1 MAKSFAVIGDPIDHS
16 LSPNIHSAA
25 FRELNLDSS
34 YIGYRIPKG
43 ELEMECTY
51 IAYRVI
57 QGELST
63 GIESLK
69 KIKISGFNVTI
80 PHKIEMMKYLDN
92 LDDNCKI
99 IGAVNTVLNDDGILR
114 GFNTD
119 MDGFLEPIKRKEI
132 EIKNSKI
139 LMLGAGGAARAIIT
153 GFQKEN
159 AKEITIVNRT
169 KDKGDELSK
178 FSNKLGLNSVSKSIE
193 DMNNFN
199 SDFDIIVN
207 ASSLGLKNERNII
220 PTKLFDEQT
229 TVYDI
234 VYKPIK
240 TDLINT
246 AKEKKSRIIFGYE
259 MLLGQAIRSFEIW
272 LDKQAPYDVMKRSIL
287 GGFWWR

>member
-1 MAKSFAVIGDPIDHS
+1 MLKTYAVIGDPIDHS
-16 LSPNIHSAA
+16 LSPTIHNAA
-25 FRELNLDSS
+25 YRELG
-34 YIGYRIPKG
+34 I
-43 ELEMECTY
+43 ECTY

-57 QGELST
+57 QGDLST

-92 LDDNCKI
+92 VDENCKK
-99 IGAVNTVLNDDGILR
+99 IGAVNTVLNDDGMLR

-132 EIKNSKI
+132 DIKNSKI
-139 LMLGAGGAARAIIT
+139 LLLGAGGAARSIIT

-169 KDKGDELSK
+169 KSKGDELMK
-178 FSNKLGLNSVSKSIE
+178 FSNELGLNAISKMIE
-193 DMNNFN
+193 EMNELD
-199 SDFDIIVN
+199 SDFDFIIN
-207 ASSLGLKNERNII
+207 ASSLGLKNESSVI
-220 PTKLFDEQT
+220 PEKLLNEQT

-240 TDLINT
+240 TDLINKAT
-246 AKEKKSRIIFGYE
+246 QKNCNIIFGYE

-272 LDKQAPYDVMKRSIL
+272 LDKKAPYETMKRSIL
-287 GGFWWR
+287 GGF

>member
-1 MAKSFAVIGDPIDHS
+1 MLKTFAVIGDPIDHS
-16 LSPNIHSAA
+16 LSPTIHNAA
-25 FRELNLDSS
+25 
-34 YIGYRIPKG
+34 YR

-51 IAYRVI
+51 IAYRVAK
-57 QGELST
+57 GELAT

-69 KIKISGFNVTI
+69 KIKIAGFNVTI
-80 PHKIEMMKYLDN
+80 PHKIEMMRHLDN
-92 LDDNCKI
+92 LDDNCKK

-132 EIKNSKI
+132 NIKNSKI
-139 LMLGAGGAARAIIT
+139 LLLGAGGAARAIIA

-169 KDKGDELSK
+169 KSKGDELSE
-178 FSNKLGLNSVSKSIE
+178 FSNGIGLSSVSNSIE
-193 DMNNFN
+193 DMEG
-199 SDFDIIVN
+199 FDSKFDMIVN
-207 ASSLGLKNERNII
+207 ASSLGLNGEKNII
-220 PTKLFDEQT
+220 PNRLFDEQT
-229 TVYDI
+229 IVYDI
-234 VYKPIK
+234 VYKPMK

-272 LDKQAPYDVMKRSIL
+272 LDKQAPYDAMKRAIL
-287 GGFWWR
+287 GGF

>member
-1 MAKSFAVIGDPIDHS
+1 MLKTFAVIGDPIDHS
-16 LSPNIHSAA
+16 LSPTIHNAA
-25 FRELNLDSS
+25 YRELE
-34 YIGYRIPKG
+34 I
-43 ELEMECTY
+43 ECTY

-57 QGELST
+57 QGDLAT

-92 LDDNCKI
+92 VDENCKR

-132 EIKNSKI
+132 NIKNSKI
-139 LMLGAGGAARAIIT
+139 LLLGAGGAARAIVA
-153 GFQKEN
+153 GFQKEG
-159 AKEITIVNRT
+159 ADEIVIVNRT
-169 KDKGDELSK
+169 KENGENLTEFSKKNGLDARSIDIEEMDVLDSK
-178 FSNKLGLNSVSKSIE
+178 F
-193 DMNNFN
+193 
-199 SDFDIIVN
+199 DFIVN
-207 ASSLGLKNERNII
+207 ASSLGLKGEKNVIPEKFFNE
-220 PTKLFDEQT
+220 KT

-240 TDLINT
+240 TDLINK
-246 AKEKKSRIIFGYE
+246 AKEKNCKIIFGYE

-272 LDKQAPYDVMKRSIL
+272 LDKKAPYEAMKRSIL
-287 GGFWWR
+287 GGF

>member
-1 MAKSFAVIGDPIDHS
+1 MLKTFAVIGDPIDHS
-16 LSPNIHSAA
+16 LSPTIHNAA
-25 FRELNLDSS
+25 YRELEID
-34 YIGYRIPKG
+34 
-43 ELEMECTY
+43 CTY
-51 IAYRVI
+51 IAYRVA

-92 LDDNCKI
+92 VDDNCKK
-99 IGAVNTVLNDDGILR
+99 IGAVNTILNDDGILR

-132 EIKNSKI
+132 SIKDSRI
-139 LMLGAGGAARAIIT
+139 LLLGAGGAARAIVA
-153 GFQKEN
+153 GFQKEG
-159 AKEITIVNRT
+159 ADEIVIANRT
-169 KDKGDELSK
+169 KENGEKLAEFSK
-178 FSNKLGLNSVSKSIE
+178 KIGLDARSVYMEEMNVLDSN
-193 DMNNFN
+193 F
-199 SDFDIIVN
+199 DFIVN
-207 ASSLGLKNERNII
+207 ASSLGLNGEKNIV
-220 PTKLFDEQT
+220 PDSLMDEQT

-272 LDKQAPYDVMKRSIL
+272 LDIQAPYETMKRSIL
-287 GGFWWR
+287 GGFG

>member
-1 MAKSFAVIGDPIDHS
+1 MLKTFAVIGDPIDHS
-16 LSPNIHSAA
+16 LSPTIHNAA
-25 FRELNLDSS
+25 
-34 YIGYRIPKG
+34 YR

-57 QGELST
+57 QGELAT

-92 LDDNCKI
+92 LDDNCKK

-119 MDGFLEPIKRKEI
+119 MDGFLEPLKRKEI

-139 LMLGAGGAARAIIT
+139 LMLGAGGAARAIIA

-169 KDKGDELSK
+169 KSKGDELAG
-178 FSNKLGLNSVSKSIE
+178 FANELGLSSMSKSIE
-193 DMNNFN
+193 DMNNFD
-199 SDFDIIVN
+199 SEFDIVVN
-207 ASSLGLKNERNII
+207 ASSLGLKDEKNII
-220 PTKLFDEQT
+220 PSKLLDEQT

-240 TDLINT
+240 TDLINI

-272 LDKQAPYDVMKRSIL
+272 LDKQAPYEAMKRSIL
-287 GGFWWR
+287 GGFG

>member
-1 MAKSFAVIGDPIDHS
+1 MWHDFLIGYINLIQIRVMLKTFAVIGDPIDHS
-16 LSPNIHSAA
+16 LSPTIHNAA
-25 FRELNLDSS
+25 
-34 YIGYRIPKG
+34 YR

-51 IAYRVI
+51 IAYRVA
-57 QGELST
+57 QGELAT

-69 KIKISGFNVTI
+69 KIKIAGFNVTI

-92 LDDNCKI
+92 LDDNCKK

-132 EIKNSKI
+132 EIKNSRI
-139 LMLGAGGAARAIIT
+139 LILGAGGAARAIIA

-169 KDKGDELSK
+169 KSKGDELSE
-178 FSNKLGLNSVSKSIE
+178 FSNRMGLSSVSSSIK
-193 DMNNFN
+193 DME
-199 SDFDIIVN
+199 DFDSQFDMIVN
-207 ASSLGLKNERNII
+207 ASSLGLKGEKNII
-220 PTKLFDEQT
+220 PSRLFDEQT

-246 AKEKKSRIIFGYE
+246 AKERKSRIIFGYE

-272 LDKQAPYDVMKRSIL
+272 LDKQAPYDAMKRAIL
-287 GGFWWR
+287 GGF

>member
-1 MAKSFAVIGDPIDHS
+1 MLKTFAVIGDPIDHS
-16 LSPNIHSAA
+16 LSPTMHNAA
-25 FRELNLDSS
+25 
-34 YIGYRIPKG
+34 YKK
-43 ELEMECTY
+43 LEMECTY

-57 QGELST
+57 QGELAT

-69 KIKISGFNVTI
+69 KINIAGFNVTI
-80 PHKIEMMKYLDN
+80 PHKVEMMKYLDN
-92 LDDNCKI
+92 TDENCNK

-132 EIKNSKI
+132 EIKNSKV
-139 LMLGAGGAARAIIT
+139 LMLGAGGAARAIIA
-153 GFQKEN
+153 GLQKEN

-169 KDKGDELSK
+169 KKNGDELAE
-178 FSNKLGLNSVSKSIE
+178 FSNKIGLNSNSKTIE
-193 DMNNFN
+193 EIEEIN
-199 SDFDIIVN
+199 SKFDFIIN
-207 ASSLGLKNERNII
+207 ASSLGLKNEKSVISD
-220 PTKLFDEQT
+220 KLLDEQT

-240 TDLINT
+240 TDLINK

-272 LDKQAPYDVMKRSIL
+272 LDKKAPYEAMKRSIL
-287 GGFWWR
+287 GGF